1 MDEGSLA
8 NLPRDEYQMVL
19 GYLSPKDKK
28 NLKLASKACETRVM
42 ALDPTMRRWTV
53 KFINSNENI
62 QHNLEQCLDLIK
74 ARAKLLKIGIID
86 DIQLKLLFEDI
97 PGKPANSLLGVCI
110 AENVINKWKNNIVH
124 LGMYLTGHELFL
136 MDPALKLPRLRILK
150 LKGKPDEI
158 QTNSV
163 ASTLIENNAESL
175 EVLYVDN
182 VDFEIKQKM
191 KLTKISACSNVSST
205 AIVSV
210 LNSSKESLK
219 SLCLMYINPELKFEC
234 PELNIRELD
243 CVGVDLSQLC
253 AITKSCQQS
262 LETLQIKDLGI
273 SDEDD
278 LEINALPSKLK
289 NFRSQISSDEFAVL
303 ILKANCSTLEE
314 LYVEGQHWNNFD
326 HDIPFLQKLIKFEA
340 DYIKGNFADCIIR
353 SSTNTLREMSLCAIF
368 EPENELEEVNA
379 IPRVRMLKKLKLD
392 NVYPQLAF
400 LIIDS
405 VRHSLE
411 ELEFQ
416 RILIISPDL
425 IKGKEFPNLRKLKC
439 DGISKA
445 NVFNFMF
452 SAKSTLKD
460 LSVISGSDISFDFDV
475 ENNVFNLERFY
486 AQRTDEKF
494 VFDVLKTTHR
504 TLQELIV
511 RDVYSSYRTLQEL
524 SIRDVYSSEQ
534 TYYYDFDLPEIKNIV
549 ASFCSNEMDDR
560 LSFWSDLFNF
570 INGQNVYLTILPLSN
585 D

>member
-62 QHNLEQCLDLIK
+62 QHNLEQCVDLIK

-86 DIQLKLLFEDI
+86 DIQLTLLFYDI
-97 PGKPANSLLGVCI
+97 PGKPTNSFLRACI
-110 AENVINKWKNNIVH
+110 AENVINNWKNNIVD
-124 LGMYLTGHELFL
+124 LAMSLTGHELFL
-136 MDPALKLPRLRILK
+136 MDPALKLPRLRILE
-150 LKGKPDEI
+150 LKGKLDEI

-163 ASTLIENNAESL
+163 AVSSTLIENNAESL

-234 PELNIRELD
+234 QELNILELV
-243 CVGVDLSQLC
+243 CICIDLSQLC

-289 NFRSQISSDEFAVL
+289 IFKSRISSKEIAVL

-340 DYIKGNFADCIIR
+340 DYIEGNFADCIIQ

-416 RILIISPDL
+416 GIQITSPDL

-439 DGISKA
+439 GGISKA

-460 LSVISGSDISFDFDV
+460 LSVISGSDISFDINV

-486 AQRTDEKF
+486 AQRIDEKF
-494 VFDVLKTTHR
+494 VFDVLKT
-504 TLQELIV
+504 
-511 RDVYSSYRTLQEL
+511 SYRTLQEL

-534 TYYYDFDLPEIKNIV
+534 TYHYDFDLPEIKKIV
-549 ASFCSNEMDDR
+549 ASFSSNEMDDR

>member
-62 QHNLEQCLDLIK
+62 QHNLEQCVDLIK

-86 DIQLKLLFEDI
+86 DIQLTLLFYDI
-97 PGKPANSLLGVCI
+97 PGEPTNSFLRACI
-110 AENVINKWKNNIVH
+110 AENVINNWKNNIVD
-124 LGMYLTGHELFL
+124 LAMSLTGHELFL
-136 MDPALKLPRLRILK
+136 MDPALKLPRLRILE
-150 LKGKPDEI
+150 LRGKPDEMK
-158 QTNSV
+158 TNSV
-163 ASTLIENNAESL
+163 AVSSTLIENNAESL

-219 SLCLMYINPELKFEC
+219 ILWLLYINPELKFEC
-234 PELNIRELD
+234 QELNILELV
-243 CVGVDLSQLC
+243 CICIDLSQLC

-340 DYIKGNFADCIIR
+340 DYI
-353 SSTNTLREMSLCAIF
+353 
-368 EPENELEEVNA
+368 
-379 IPRVRMLKKLKLD
+379 LK
-392 NVYPQLAF
+392 
-400 LIIDS
+400 
-405 VRHSLE
+405 E
-411 ELEFQ
+411 
-416 RILIISPDL
+416 IL
-425 IKGKEFPNLRKLKC
+425 
-439 DGISKA
+439 
-445 NVFNFMF
+445 
-452 SAKSTLKD
+452 
-460 LSVISGSDISFDFDV
+460 
-475 ENNVFNLERFY
+475 
-486 AQRTDEKF
+486 
-494 VFDVLKTTHR
+494 
-504 TLQELIV
+504 LIV
-511 RDVYSSYRTLQEL
+511 
-524 SIRDVYSSEQ
+524 
-534 TYYYDFDLPEIKNIV
+534 
-549 ASFCSNEMDDR
+549 
-560 LSFWSDLFNF
+560 
-570 INGQNVYLTILPLSN
+570 
-585 D
+585 